1 MLSDQKKKKKK
12 LLRPKSDISLMFLAH
27 LPELVTYPYPITR
40 GPESAPKG
48 EDWASKTNDYHSHPC
63 SSDIRF
69 TFLPI
74 CKIYAYSLPEN
85 KQKISSYHNIK
96 LKVQDL
102 TVVKPRFVSSLD
114 LETYEENFAPHP
126 LPNR

>member
-1 MLSDQKKKKKK
+1 MTTTVIPAHQILG
-12 LLRPKSDISLMFLAH
+12 LLFF
-27 LPELVTYPYPITR
+27 PYAKYTHILFQR
-40 GPESAPKG
+40 
-48 EDWASKTNDYHSHPC
+48 
-63 SSDIRF
+63 
-69 TFLPI
+69 
-74 CKIYAYSLPEN
+74 N